1 MNKRILGFF
10 MAVTILICSFVPAYA
25 AETNNDA
32 LKMDVI
38 GTVNFKDLENNPNQT
53 YIGIDKN
60 GDEYTVTIEKVDTL
74 NRASANSWK
83 VSFTGVIINCYFY
96 MTVTD
101 NKCTSVYDKW
111 IMVIGGTYD
120 NAALS
125 RGSSYGKLEFDVT
138 TAGIF
143 QTTCWLKG
151 TVTGS
156 NNEIDVSF
164 QM

>member
-1 MNKRILGFF
+1 MKKRILGAL
-10 MAVTILICSFVPAYA
+10 MAAAILICSFVPAYA
-25 AETNNDA
+25 AETNNAA
-32 LKMDVI
+32 LKTAV
-38 GTVNFKDLENNPNQT
+38 GTVNFKDLENNPNQSYT
-53 YIGIDKN
+53 GIDKN
-60 GDEYTVTIEKVDTL
+60 GDEYTVTIEKVDSL

-83 VSFTGVIINCYFY
+83 VSLTGVIINCYFY

-120 NAALS
+120 NATLS
-125 RGSSYGKLEFDVT
+125 KASSYGKLEFDVT

-156 NNEIDVSF
+156 DNEIDVSF

>member
-1 MNKRILGFF
+1 
-10 MAVTILICSFVPAYA
+10 
-25 AETNNDA
+25 
-32 LKMDVI
+32 
-38 GTVNFKDLENNPNQT
+38 
-53 YIGIDKN
+53 
-60 GDEYTVTIEKVDTL
+60 
-74 NRASANSWK
+74 
-83 VSFTGVIINCYFY
+83 